1 MTFKS
6 KLIAGISTA
15 LAILIFIG
23 LLSYQR
29 LIRARDD
36 AAWVTHTLI
45 VLENLASVQGALV
58 SAETNQRGFLLTGD
72 ESYLDSYSAAIA
84 TSRQALRD
92 IRTLTADNPV
102 QQKALDR
109 IEPLIN
115 ARVAVLEN
123 VIEIRKG
130 EGLDATIDSVKGGAG
145 KDAMDQVRGA
155 VLGMQQEEQDLLAVR
170 TKQTATSTTQAVHV
184 IVVGNTLSFIFLF
197 AAGATI
203 YQEMGRRKRAEDEV
217 RDLNADLEKRVADRT
232 AELCERTAEL
242 ARSNSELQ
250 QFAYVASHDL
260 QEPLRMVASFTQL
273 LAKRYNDKLGDD
285 AREFIHY
292 AVDGAT
298 RLQTLIG
305 DLLNYSRVG
314 THAKPLQPT
323 QCDAALDRVLA
334 SLKLAIQDSGTT
346 ITRDPLPTV
355 MADEVQL
362 CQLFQNLLTNAMRF
376 RSERPA
382 RVHIFAK
389 REGRSWRISVRD
401 NGIGIAQEH
410 TDRIWVIFQRLH
422 TKTEYPGTGI
432 GLAICKKIAERHGGT
447 IAIEASPGG
456 GSTFYFTIPVC
467 ERNTKSEEETED
479 ELRTAV
485 ATN

>member
-6 KLIAGISTA
+6 KLIAGISAA

-23 LLSYQR
+23 VLSYMSMAR
-29 LIRARDD
+29 SRDD
-36 AAWVTHTLI
+36 VFWVTHTHV
-45 VLENLASVQGALV
+45 VLENLDGVEAATLG
-58 SAETNQRGFLLTGD
+58 AETSQRGFLLTGD
-72 ESYLDSYSAAIA
+72 ASYLETYNDAIA
-84 TSRQALRD
+84 TAHQGLHE

-102 QQKALDR
+102 QQRALDQ

-115 ARVAVLEN
+115 ARIAVLDE
-123 VIEIRKG
+123 VIAIRKRD
-130 EGLDATIDSVKGGAG
+130 GLKSAMAAVNAG
-145 KDAMDQVRGA
+145 QGKRAMDQVRIA
-155 VLGMQQEEQDLLAVR
+155 VSGMDREEHELLAAR
-170 TKQTATSTTQAVHV
+170 TKEAASGATRMGGIIAIGDAV
-184 IVVGNTLSFIFLF
+184 SFVFLF
-197 AAGATI
+197 LAGTMI
-203 YQEMGRRKRAEDEV
+203 YQEMGRRRSAEEDV
-217 RDLNADLEKRVADRT
+217 RELNDDLEKRVADRT
-232 AELCERTAEL
+232 AELRERTADL
-242 ARSNSELQ
+242 SRSNAELQ

-334 SLKLAIQDSGTT
+334 SLKLAIHDTGTT
-346 ITRDPLPTV
+346 ITREPLPVV

-362 CQLFQNLLTNAMRF
+362 CQLFQNLLTNAMKF
-376 RSERPA
+376 RSDKPS

-389 REGRSWRISVRD
+389 REGDFWRISVRD
-401 NGIGIAQEH
+401 NGIGIAPEH

-432 GLAICKKIAERHGGT
+432 GLAICKKIAERHGGS
-447 IAIEASPGG
+447 IAVEPSPGG
-456 GSTFYFTIPVC
+456 GSTFYFTIPVYK
-467 ERNTKSEEETED
+467 TQTLPEEMTRD
-479 ELRTAV
+479 EFRTAV
-485 ATN
+485 ATD